1 VRFRIG
7 LVAGTGKSKAMSF
20 FHRTER
26 PVMQKRPR
34 WWLLGTALVPVLAIA
49 VVLTV
54 PTTRDAVF
62 SFFRGGPDRDGPPRN
77 GEHTHQGKTLHEWA
91 QQLQSTSIEDRAA
104 ACYAFQYFGSDEA
117 AIVVPSLIPLLKDRD
132 HRLRSGAAYALG
144 RIGPPARDAVL
155 PLTELLADEHAHV
168 RTVAAEALDLMS
180 GPQARA
186 AVPAL
191 KAALQNALKDEANDE
206 PARMFR
212 YHIARALGK
221 LGPEARSAVTPLAKL
236 LKDRDADVRSAAG
249 EALGLIGPG
258 ARAAVPALTRALEDG
273 EAAVRLEAAQALWRI
288 EKSPRTVPVLVEIFK
303 DDKKPHLRTQAA
315 AALGR
320 VGAAAKAAVPLLVE
334 AAKNDP
340 TRGVKGRYDVRIAA
354 AAALKQIDP
363 GAAARAGLK

>member
-1 VRFRIG
+1 
-7 LVAGTGKSKAMSF
+7 MSF

-62 SFFRGGPDRDGPPRN
+62 RFFRGGPDQDGPPRN

-91 QQLQSTSIEDRAA
+91 QQLQSTRIEDRAA

-144 RIGPPARDAVL
+144 RIGPPARDAV
-155 PLTELLADEHAHV
+155 
-168 RTVAAEALDLMS
+168 
-180 GPQARA
+180 
-186 AVPAL
+186 PAL

-221 LGPEARSAVTPLAKL
+221 LGPEARSAVTPLAEL
-236 LKDRDADVRSAAG
+236 LKDRDAYVRSAAG

-288 EKSPRTVPVLVEIFK
+288 QKSPR
-303 DDKKPHLRTQAA
+303 
-315 AALGR
+315 
-320 VGAAAKAAVPLLVE
+320 
-334 AAKNDP
+334 
-340 TRGVKGRYDVRIAA
+340 
-354 AAALKQIDP
+354 
-363 GAAARAGLK
+363 